1 MIRKFKD
8 NIYEVGARDWDRT
21 LFDELIPLPN
31 GTSYN
36 SYIIKGT
43 EKTALIDTVDPT
55 KKDELINN
63 LKTLGIKRL
72 DYIVSNHAEQ
82 DHSGSIPFVLEMF
95 PEAKVVTNEKCKNM
109 LIEHLLVDE
118 NKFLVINDNETLSL
132 GDKTLQFLITPWVHW
147 PETMLTYLI
156 EDRIL
161 FPCDFLGSH
170 RASSSLF
177 ISDEKITYFD
187 AKRYFA
193 EIMMPFRTI
202 IKKHISRV
210 ESLDVDYIAPS
221 HGEIYDKPE
230 FIINAYKEWI
240 SDDVKNLVIIPYV
253 SMHDSTEEMV
263 KRLIDELV
271 KRNIEVKPFNLVN
284 ADIGEIAITLVD
296 AATIIVGAPALL
308 VGTHP
313 AVISAVYL
321 VNALRP
327 KTKFVSI
334 IGSYGWGTKLIE
346 HITSLITNIKPE
358 ILNPVLTKGFP
369 KSGDYNEISRLADDI
384 LEKHKSLN
392 LI

>member
-147 PETMLTYLI
+147 PETMLTYL
-156 EDRIL
+156 
-161 FPCDFLGSH
+161 H
-170 RASSSLF
+170 Q
-177 ISDEKITYFD
+177 
-187 AKRYFA
+187 
-193 EIMMPFRTI
+193 
-202 IKKHISRV
+202 V
-210 ESLDVDYIAPS
+210 
-221 HGEIYDKPE
+221 
-230 FIINAYKEWI
+230 
-240 SDDVKNLVIIPYV
+240 
-253 SMHDSTEEMV
+253 
-263 KRLIDELV
+263 
-271 KRNIEVKPFNLVN
+271 
-284 ADIGEIAITLVD
+284 
-296 AATIIVGAPALL
+296 LL
-308 VGTHP
+308 
-313 AVISAVYL
+313 
-321 VNALRP
+321 
-327 KTKFVSI
+327 
-334 IGSYGWGTKLIE
+334 
-346 HITSLITNIKPE
+346 
-358 ILNPVLTKGFP
+358 
-369 KSGDYNEISRLADDI
+369 
-384 LEKHKSLN
+384 
-392 LI
+392 